1 MEQNCHTTF
10 MCENNDE
17 LVKKIRNHLLTVK
30 KDDWQT
36 IDMPQQVEYFTL
48 EKKLEDNYI
57 ELLKYGYFED
67 SMDSK
72 WFMYC
77 EDDKMYIHRS
87 WTGYCLY
94 IVELSNTGILQVT
107 VNRNNKQY
115 AEKNI
120 NFDKFYVDHLISMFI
135 ARNIKKQ

>member
-17 LVKKIRNHLLTVK
+17 LVKKIRNELLTIK

-36 IDMPQQVEYFTL
+36 IDMPNNVENFTL
-48 EKKLEDNYI
+48 EKKLDDKYI
-57 ELLKYGYFED
+57 ELLKLGYLEN

-77 EDDKMYIHRS
+77 EDNKMYIHRS
-87 WTGYCLY
+87 WTGYCIY
-94 IVELSNTGILQVT
+94 IVELSDKGILNVV

-115 AEKNI
+115 SETNLE
-120 NFDKFYVDHLISMFI
+120 FDRFFVDHLISMFI
-135 ARNIKKQ
+135 ARNMKK

>member
-17 LVKKIRNHLLTVK
+17 LVKKIRNELLTVK

-36 IDMPQQVEYFTL
+36 IDMPNNVENFTL
-48 EKKLEDNYI
+48 EKKLDDKYI
-57 ELLKYGYFED
+57 ELLKLGYLEN

-77 EDDKMYIHRS
+77 EDNKMYIHRS
-87 WTGYCLY
+87 WTGYCIY
-94 IVELSNTGILQVT
+94 IVELSNTGFLDVL
-107 VNRNNKQY
+107 VNRNEKQY
-115 AEKNI
+115 AETNLE
-120 NFDKFYVDHLISMFI
+120 FDRFFVDHLISFFI
-135 ARNIKKQ
+135 ARNLKK

>member
-17 LVKKIRNHLLTVK
+17 LIKKIRNELLTIK

-36 IDMPQQVEYFTL
+36 IDMPNNVENFTL
-48 EKKLEDNYI
+48 EKKLDDKYI
-57 ELLKYGYFED
+57 ELLKLGYLEK

-77 EDDKMYIHRS
+77 EDNKMYIHRS
-87 WTGYCLY
+87 WTGYCIY
-94 IVELSNTGILQVT
+94 IVELSDKGILNVV

-115 AEKNI
+115 SETNLE
-120 NFDKFYVDHLISMFI
+120 FDRFFVDHLISMFI
-135 ARNIKKQ
+135 ARNMKK

>member
-17 LVKKIRNHLLTVK
+17 LVKKIRNELLTVK

-36 IDMPQQVEYFTL
+36 IDMPNNVENFTL
-48 EKKLEDNYI
+48 EKKLDDKYI
-57 ELLKYGYFED
+57 ELLKLGYLEN

-77 EDDKMYIHRS
+77 EDNKMYIHRS
-87 WTGYCLY
+87 WTGYCIY
-94 IVELSNTGILQVT
+94 IVELSNKGFLDVL
-107 VNRNNKQY
+107 VNRNEKQY
-115 AEKNI
+115 AETNLE
-120 NFDKFYVDHLISMFI
+120 FDRFFVDHLISFFI
-135 ARNIKKQ
+135 ARNLKK